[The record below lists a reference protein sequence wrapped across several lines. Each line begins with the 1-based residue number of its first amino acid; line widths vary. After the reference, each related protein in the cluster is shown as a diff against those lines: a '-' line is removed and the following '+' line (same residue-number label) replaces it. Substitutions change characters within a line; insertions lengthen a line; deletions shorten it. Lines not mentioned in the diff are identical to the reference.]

1 MGESV
6 VVETPLKLHCL
17 GGQSPSPEVASDLR
31 RIAALPEGARQ
42 RFWDVLGP
50 SLGDPIPR
58 EVEGLVGRFAA
69 AHGADPG
76 VVARAL
82 KAARTVV
89 RLASSLDVG
98 SKQLAEDLVSVAGG
112 GAEIAGAVVPGYE
125 RAKARLRGDMARKS
139 VEDHGRLLE
148 AVRWRVDVLTS
159 SDRGLGLKMPVV
171 TLTLHYR
178 EAGRREQLSVQVLPD
193 VMKQIRDLCD
203 RVIGGR

>member
-1 MGESV
+1 MS
-6 VVETPLKLHCL
+6 ETTVAEPELKLHCL
-17 GGQSPSPEVASDLR
+17 GGQSPSPEVAADLR
-31 RIAALPEGARQ
+31 RIATLPEGARQ

-50 SLGDPIPR
+50 SLAEPIPR
-58 EVEGLVGRFAA
+58 EVEGLVGRFAV
-69 AHGADPG
+69 AHGAEPG

-98 SKQLAEDLVSVAGG
+98 SKQLAEDLVRVAGG
-112 GAEIAGAVVPGYE
+112 ATEIASAVLPGYE
-125 RAKARLRGDMARKS
+125 RGKARLRSDLGRKT

-148 AVRWRVDVLTS
+148 AVRWRVDMLSS

-193 VMKQIRDLCD
+193 VMKQIRDLCE
-203 RVIGGR
+203 RVMGAR